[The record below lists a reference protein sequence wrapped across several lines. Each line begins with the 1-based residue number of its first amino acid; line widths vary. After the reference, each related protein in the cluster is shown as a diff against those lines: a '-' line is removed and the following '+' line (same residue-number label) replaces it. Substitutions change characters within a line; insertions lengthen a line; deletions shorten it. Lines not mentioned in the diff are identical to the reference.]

1 MNHDDRVAQERQAI
15 IEARARGPLALLKAF
30 MRLSGPGWLQ
40 SAITLGGGSLSS
52 SLYLGVLGGF
62 SLLWLQPVAMILG
75 VVMLSAIGYVALA
88 TGERP
93 FAAINRHVNPVLG
106 WGWAIATLMANLV
119 WCLPQY
125 ALGTAAI
132 RQNLLPGLVGDES
145 GLPDLTAKVIVV
157 VVTFI
162 LCGAVVWS
170 YDKGRRGIRIFEV
183 ILKIMIGVIVACF
196 FGVVIVM
203 TMRGALDWGAIFA
216 GLVPDLGLLREP
228 ASTYDAILAQAGPY
242 ADYWRSRIVA
252 DQRDVMISAAATAVG
267 INMTF
272 LLPYSMLQKGWGR
285 EHRGLAIFDLSTG
298 LFIPFVLATGCVII
312 AAGAQFHTKY
322 DPALLDPAL
331 SPAPPASAV
340 NNYNG
345 NLDSRLRFELGD
357 ERFKALGAEEV
368 SARRA
373 ALPEADRQ
381 LAAMI
386 VRRDAFDL
394 AHSLEPMTGRAFS
407 HYVFGVG
414 VVGMAVSSI
423 IMLML
428 INGFVFSEIFNAPRG
443 GAVYRLGCILPGV
456 FGALGPF
463 IYKGT
468 TQFWLAVPTSVFA
481 FILLPIAYITF
492 FFMMNSRRLLG
503 DSMPSG
509 ARRWRW
515 NILMGAAVALAALG
529 SLWSIW
535 SRTQLIPGTEIEVRV
550 LGFALLGAF
559 IALAVIV
566 GLIRR
571 GRPDER
577 S

>member
-15 IEARARGPLALLKAF
+15 IEARARGPLALLKVF
-30 MRLSGPGWLQ
+30 TRLSGPGWLQ

-52 SLYLGVLGGF
+52 SLYLGVLAGF

-106 WGWAIATLMANLV
+106 WGWAIATMMANLV
-119 WCLPQY
+119 WCLPQF

-132 RQNLLPGLVGDES
+132 RQNLFPTVLGPES
-145 GLPDLTAKVIVV
+145 GLSEFTAKLIVV
-157 VVTFI
+157 AALFF

-170 YDKGRRGIRIFEV
+170 YDKGRRGIRIFET
-183 ILKIMIGVIVACF
+183 ILKVMVGIVVVSF

-203 TMRGALDWGAIFA
+203 SLRGALDWGAIFA

-228 ASTYDAILAQAGPY
+228 ASSYDAVLGQAGQF
-242 ADYWRSRIVA
+242 ADYWRSQIVEQ
-252 DQRDVMISAAATAVG
+252 QRDVMISAAATAVG

-312 AAGAQFHTKY
+312 AAGAQFHT
-322 DPALLDPAL
+322 DSESLLNPTPE
-331 SPAPPASAV
+331 SKPSTSAISSFT
-340 NNYNG
+340 G
-345 NLDSRLRFELGD
+345 NLDGRLKFELGQD
-357 ERFKALGAEEV
+357 VFEALGPEEKL
-368 SARRA
+368 ARRE
-373 ALPEADRQ
+373 ALPQADKQ

-386 VRRDAFDL
+386 AKRDASDL
-394 AHSLEPMTGRAFS
+394 AQSLRPMTGRTFS
-407 HYVFGVG
+407 HYVFGIG

-423 IMLML
+423 IILML
-428 INGFVFSEIFNAPRG
+428 INGFVFCEMFNLPQG
-443 GAVYRLGCILPGV
+443 GAMHRFGCFLAGAT
-456 FGALGPF
+456 GALGPF
-463 IYKGT
+463 IYTGK
-468 TQFWLAVPTSVFA
+468 TQFWLAVPTSVFGMM
-481 FILLPIAYITF
+481 LLPIAYTTF
-492 FFMMNSRRLLG
+492 FFMMNSRKLLG
-503 DSMPSG
+503 DAMPTG

-515 NILMGAAVALAALG
+515 NILMGVAVALAAFG

-535 SRTQLIPGTEIEVRV
+535 SRTQFIPGTEIQVRYV
-550 LGFALLGAF
+550 GFALLGAF
-559 IALAVIV
+559 IALAAIV

-571 GRPDER
+571 GRSEEG